1 MQLILASNS
10 PRRKELLATLGYDF
24 SVASSHCLEVSR
36 ATLPQ
41 DVATELAARKAA
53 DVFKSYPDAVV
64 IGSDTVVAYNNTIF
78 GKPATSSDAV
88 SMLKELSG
96 NTHMVYTGVC
106 VMSKKGVWLFV
117 EGTSVTFKELT
128 DLQIEQYVA
137 SGSPMDKA
145 GAYGIQDSG
154 FVSHITGDYDN
165 VVGFPTYRVKQVL
178 QQIYKR

>member
-1 MQLILASNS
+1 
-10 PRRKELLATLGYDF
+10 
-24 SVASSHCLEVSR
+24 
-36 ATLPQ
+36 
-41 DVATELAARKAA
+41 
-53 DVFKSYPDAVV
+53 
-64 IGSDTVVAYNNTIF
+64 
-78 GKPATSSDAV
+78 
-88 SMLKELSG
+88 
-96 NTHMVYTGVC
+96 MVYTGVC